1 MLKFRI
7 LLMVSALVTMIF
19 ISIASYFAFYYIET
33 YHIFI
38 IFELVVLTFVLI
50 ILYIALRLEVIIHNA
65 GYRKLS
71 EDQILFIKDQNNSQF
86 IRSILKKE
94 KLGKD
99 REQIL

>member
-19 ISIASYFAFYYIET
+19 ISIASYYAFYYIET
-33 YHIFI
+33 YYIFI

-50 ILYIALRLEVIIHNA
+50 ILYIALRLEVIMYNV

-71 EDQILFIKDQNNSQF
+71 DEQILFIKDQNNSQF

-94 KLGKD
+94 KLEKD
-99 REQIL
+99 RERIL